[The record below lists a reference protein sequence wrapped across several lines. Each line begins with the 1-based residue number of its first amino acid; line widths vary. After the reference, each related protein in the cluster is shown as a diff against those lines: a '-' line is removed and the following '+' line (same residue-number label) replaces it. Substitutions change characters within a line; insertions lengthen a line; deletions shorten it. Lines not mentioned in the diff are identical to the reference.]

1 MSPSQKDDELERFE
15 EYLRQKAAA
24 KVEKTQATLKVETAT
39 PKSDF
44 AKTLEHLKDHDT
56 GEYRTDPDWQKF
68 QQFLRHEAAAEND
81 NNDSGRGEQSRLP
94 HNLEGLNW
102 GACILSVI
110 WGGVMKVQGMT
121 LLGWTFLMM
130 VPIVGM
136 IFPFYLLIKGNEIAW
151 KSRRWA
157 THDEFKETQR
167 KWTRIGFALAVVLI
181 AFVLGL
187 SVWIYSLIGSLL
199 RA

>member
-1 MSPSQKDDELERFE
+1 MQQKSASAQKSEVKLPSTTIPEQ
-15 EYLRQKAAA
+15 
-24 KVEKTQATLKVETAT
+24 

-44 AKTLEHLKDHDT
+44 ARTLEHLKDADT
-56 GEYRTDPDWQKF
+56 GQYARDPDWQKF
-68 QQFLRHEAAAEND
+68 QQFLRKEAAADAD
-81 NNDSGRGEQSRLP
+81 NNNSGRGEQSRLP
-94 HNLEGLNW
+94 SNLEGLNW

-130 VPIVGM
+130 VPVVGLV
-136 IFPFYLLIKGNEIAW
+136 FPFYLLIKGNEIAW

-157 THDEFKETQR
+157 TAEEFRVTQR
-167 KWTRIGFALAVVLI
+167 KWTRIGFALAGVILLLL
-181 AFVLGL
+181 FLL
-187 SVWIYSLIGSLL
+187 SVWIYSMIGSLL